1 MTKVYASAHT
11 VSVHI
16 KQPLEE
22 VFDFITTA
30 SNWPKW
36 HPATVSVSGA
46 VSHPALEG
54 ETIVEKV
61 KYGLALDTFS
71 WKVEECQAP
80 NRWAI
85 LATSD
90 RYRQKVRIAY
100 TLTPENGGT
109 LWEREMCF
117 YIRKSLG
124 LLDKLVFSKLLKRNS
139 EKAVRQ
145 LKELMEQGSL
155 IN

>member
-1 MTKVYASAHT
+1 MTKVYTSAHT
-11 VSVHI
+11 VSIHI
-16 KQPLEE
+16 KRPIEE

-61 KYGLALDTFS
+61 KYGLMRDTFS
-71 WKVEECQAP
+71 WKVEECQSP

-85 LATSD
+85 IAKSD
-90 RYRQKVRIAY
+90 RHRQKVRIAY
-100 TLTPENGGT
+100 TLTPENEGT

-117 YIRKSLG
+117 YIRNSFR
-124 LLDKLVFSKLLKRNS
+124 LLDKLVFKRLLRRNS
-139 EKAVRQ
+139 ETAVRQ
-145 LKELMEQGSL
+145 LKELME
-155 IN
+155 